1 MKTKKLCLLFCL
13 SLFIVSSYGQISTD
27 FSEIQKWSFKFK
39 DPISKEQEIYPQSEA
54 NSIAHYYF
62 ECKTALS
69 RIQLY
74 KNRQKEM
81 DWNEVE
87 GMIKSID
94 NLRYNK
100 PKSVYSERMD
110 FLKSYAL
117 MLQPEESNYNGD
129 RFEVIPFKNLQKQ
142 ELSFAIA
149 KSIWVKEFPDK
160 YEATIIPSSIETDEE
175 KAERLAKENKV
186 DFKSK
191 Q

>member
-27 FSEIQKWSFKFK
+27 FSDIQKWSFKFK
-39 DPISKEQEIYPQSEA
+39 DPIIKEQAIKASVLIGSCNNVILARTDINGEV
-54 NSIAHYYF
+54 SIF
-62 ECKTALS
+62 STGV
-69 RIQLY
+69 I
-74 KNRQKEM
+74 

-160 YEATIIPSSIETDEE
+160 YAATIIPSSIETDEE